1 MIDDRPEDTGPAPDS
16 GRAKRAPPTIDLEAS
31 EISGET
37 RSAAGTAHPEPNPPE
52 PAAAPVSAPVS
63 SPVSSWVIAM
73 VSGAVAASL
82 TIAVAWVLGWP
93 AVPATPPA
101 APQVDTAVIDGLVA
115 RIAGVESKTS
125 KPPAVTA
132 DPAQAARIEALEKSI
147 GSLRSELAAARAQ
160 SEKLAAEAK
169 TSGGE
174 PSSALDLTGI
184 NERIAQIE
192 RATRAQSAEIAQE
205 SAKPADDVPLRRIV
219 AAALLD
225 VLVRIGDPY
234 PAALAAARALTDHPE
249 PLAPLDRFAA
259 SGVPNAATLSRE
271 LLTLVPKLSP
281 PAPADST
288 TGSGIVDRLQA
299 GAAKLVR
306 IERTDAVGNDR
317 GAIVARVTAAALRNE
332 MVEARRELK
341 TLAPADRTA
350 AQAWIEK
357 SEARDAALVASRQF
371 AAEAMAA
378 LAKPRQ

>member
-1 MIDDRPEDTGPAPDS
+1 
-16 GRAKRAPPTIDLEAS
+16 
-31 EISGET
+31 
-37 RSAAGTAHPEPNPPE
+37 
-52 PAAAPVSAPVS
+52 
-63 SPVSSWVIAM
+63 M

-205 SAKPADDVPLRRIV
+205 NAKPADDVPLRRIV

-259 SGVPNAATLSRE
+259 SGVPSAATLSRE

-357 SEARDAALVASRQF
+357 SEARDAALAASRQF

>member
-37 RSAAGTAHPEPNPPE
+37 RRAAGTAHPEPNPPE

-249 PLAPLDRFAA
+249 PLAPLDRFAT
-259 SGVPNAATLSRE
+259 SGVPSAATLSRE

-341 TLAPADRTA
+341 TLAPADRTV

-357 SEARDAALVASRQF
+357 SEARDAALAASRQF

-378 LAKPRQ
+378 LAKSRQ